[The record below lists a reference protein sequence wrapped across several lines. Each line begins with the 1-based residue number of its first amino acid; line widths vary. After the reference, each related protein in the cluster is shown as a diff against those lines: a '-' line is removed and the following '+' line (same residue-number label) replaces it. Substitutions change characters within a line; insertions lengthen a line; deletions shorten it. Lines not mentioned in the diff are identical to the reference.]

1 MGLFADAVNSGSVY
15 SLRGSEEPVKT
26 WPDDHIFTLALFR
39 TWPKTVRS
47 WMTFLNQEHKVG
59 NRYQQPPATAIRVVQ
74 PADTHRDTW
83 DQHGQGV
90 KVSDNAAIP
99 DQPAD
104 KAEDNRDQDVEQKE
118 HPVFFSACP
127 AREHRVF
134 FQNFCIPAPR
144 RRVIGARTG
153 WRNNQLRSPA
163 VRTRTSVI
171 TDFLCTITTKYH
183 LILP

>member
-1 MGLFADAVNSGSVY
+1 
-15 SLRGSEEPVKT
+15 
-26 WPDDHIFTLALFR
+26 
-39 TWPKTVRS
+39 
-47 WMTFLNQEHKVG
+47 MTFLNQEHKVG
-59 NRYQQPPATAIRVVQ
+59 NRYQQPPAAAIRVVQ
-74 PADTHRDTW
+74 PANTHRDTW

-134 FQNFCIPAPR
+134 F
-144 RRVIGARTG
+144 
-153 WRNNQLRSPA
+153 
-163 VRTRTSVI
+163 RTSVYQLHAGGLSVLALAGEI
-171 TDFLCTITTKYH
+171 TNCGAPQCGHVPASSLISFAQPRQNTISFFPKSVSY
-183 LILP
+183 